1 MLRNLTTGGVNMLRN
16 IQFRRRVLPLHG
28 KTLDSYN
35 GWRKGLPPQFY
46 PTHSNAFHIC
56 VTGGTFTEASWIG
69 MPIIIEHLKP
79 GNNIYQNPYGT
90 EIALFRNREGGTAR
104 MAVSWDTPDDS
115 GETGYDERADL
126 VNIH

>member
-1 MLRNLTTGGVNMLRN
+1 MEKP
-16 IQFRRRVLPLHG
+16 I
-28 KTLDSYN
+28 DSYN